1 MPERIL
7 ILAPRGRDAEVIEQ
21 ALQRDGTQCQ
31 ICSDLACLREAL
43 EGDVGA
49 LLLTEEALV
58 GPDVEPLLAWCD
70 AQAPW
75 SDIPVIVLASKQVG
89 RRSALAKSMLERL
102 GNVVLLERPV
112 NAETLVSAAR
122 SSLRVRRRQYQAR
135 ALLLEREKNEAEL
148 RHLNE
153 TLEQRVEE
161 RTRELEAAHETLAFA
176 LDSAGMGSWDLDL
189 ATDTSR
195 RTPQHD
201 RIFGYPDLLP
211 SWGREAF
218 LRHVLDDERA
228 SVASAFTQAAATGV
242 LELECR
248 IQRPDGAIRWI
259 TAKGRVSYDADKQP
273 VRMAGV
279 VMDTTDRRLTEDALH
294 QAQKMEAIGQLTGGV
309 AHDFN
314 NLLTVIVGGLD
325 MVLRRPEQAERVRRL
340 ASAAMTA
347 ARRGEQ
353 LTQQLLAFSRR
364 QMLRPQTLNPN
375 RFCSSSRNWRRARRR
390 DGELEFALD
399 PAVVPIAV
407 DPAQFEIA
415 LC

>member
-43 EGDVGA
+43 EDDVGA
-49 LLLTEEALV
+49 VLLTEEALV

-228 SVASAFTQAAATGV
+228 SVASAFTQAVATGV

-248 IQRPDGAIRWI
+248 IQRPG
-259 TAKGRVSYDADKQP
+259 
-273 VRMAGV
+273 
-279 VMDTTDRRLTEDALH
+279 
-294 QAQKMEAIGQLTGGV
+294 
-309 AHDFN
+309 
-314 NLLTVIVGGLD
+314 
-325 MVLRRPEQAERVRRL
+325 
-340 ASAAMTA
+340 
-347 ARRGEQ
+347 
-353 LTQQLLAFSRR
+353 
-364 QMLRPQTLNPN
+364 
-375 RFCSSSRNWRRARRR
+375 RR
-390 DGELEFALD
+390 D
-399 PAVVPIAV
+399 PV
-407 DPAQFEIA
+407 DHGQG
-415 LC
+415 